1 MITFVVTMR
10 VAPENAGAL
19 AALIGEV
26 ARLSLAEEP
35 GVIHYGFGE
44 GVDEPG
50 TFVVV
55 EVYADAEAQAA
66 HMQTQWVR
74 DSLPQSMALIE
85 GKPEIRQYVTP
96 GTRPVTARV
105 KL

>member
-10 VAPENAGAL
+10 VAPHNAEAL

-26 ARLSLAEEP
+26 ARLSLDHEP
-35 GVIHYGFGE
+35 GVIHYGYGA

-50 TFVVV
+50 TLVVV
-55 EVYADAEAQAA
+55 EVYADAAAQAA
-66 HMQTQWVR
+66 HMQTDWVR
-74 DSLPQSMALIE
+74 DSLPRSMALIE
-85 GKPEIRQYVTP
+85 GKPEIRQYATP
-96 GTRPVTARV
+96 GTQPVTARV

>member
-10 VAPENAGAL
+10 VAPHNAAAL
-19 AALIGEV
+19 AALIGKV
-26 ARLSLAEEP
+26 ARLSLANEP

-44 GVDEPG
+44 RVDEPG

-55 EVYADAEAQAA
+55 EVYADAAAQAA
-66 HMQTQWVR
+66 HMQTDWVR
-74 DSLPQSMALIE
+74 DSLPKSMALIE
-85 GKPEIRQYVTP
+85 GRPEIRQYVTP
-96 GTRPVTARV
+96 GTQPVTARV